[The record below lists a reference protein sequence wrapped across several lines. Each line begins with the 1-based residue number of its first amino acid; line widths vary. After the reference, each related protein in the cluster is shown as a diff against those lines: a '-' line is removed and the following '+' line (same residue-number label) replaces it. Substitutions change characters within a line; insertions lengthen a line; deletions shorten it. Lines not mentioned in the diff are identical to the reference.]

1 MAISLARGG
10 GWRAQGAGDLWDT
23 AATAPDSRLLGRNVS
38 VFMCAGAFGFNLGS
52 GIHLVS
58 VGGVGAAAGVSRGS
72 PWRVIL
78 TEYALFALAGLQ
90 SISMTTEKTMAGEIR
105 SAMEG
110 DSRRT
115 NQVGA
120 P

>member
-1 MAISLARGG
+1 MRRCVSLKPRE
-10 GWRAQGAGDLWDT
+10 WD
-23 AATAPDSRLLGRNVS
+23 PSGVRRWSWSRSDGK
-38 VFMCAGAFGFNLGS
+38 GS
-52 GIHLVS
+52 LQHVM
-58 VGGVGAAAGVSRGS
+58 
-72 PWRVIL
+72 L
-78 TEYALFALAGLQ
+78 TECVLCVLAGLQ
-90 SISMTTEKTMAGEIR
+90 SISMTTEKTVAGEMR

>member
-1 MAISLARGG
+1 MF
-10 GWRAQGAGDLWDT
+10 
-23 AATAPDSRLLGRNVS
+23 RL
-38 VFMCAGAFGFNLGS
+38 NLGS

-58 VGGVGAAAGVSRGS
+58 VGGVGAAVAGSKGS
-72 PWRVIL
+72 LQHVML
-78 TEYALFALAGLQ
+78 TECVLCALAGLQ
-90 SISMTTEKTMAGEIR
+90 SISMTTEKTVAGEMR